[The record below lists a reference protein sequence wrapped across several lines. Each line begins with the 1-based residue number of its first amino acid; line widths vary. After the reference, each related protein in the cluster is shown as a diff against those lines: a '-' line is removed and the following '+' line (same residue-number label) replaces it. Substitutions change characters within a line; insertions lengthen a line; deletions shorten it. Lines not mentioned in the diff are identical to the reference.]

1 MSKSEDQSVPI
12 GSDWNTSKSIV
23 KKKQQDIR
31 IANLPPAPPLPPS
44 DEISPSNTGIVR
56 IKFIGNKMKFGFAI
70 LFVVWAI
77 QFFEELHHL
86 EVIQAEGD
94 PEKLEI
100 DYYQCDSDSYSY
112 DLEKCLDALQEDLEA
127 YQSTR
132 VTIVAVQIFAWALV
146 ATDLFAISSKLNK
159 MQIVNYL

>member
-23 KKKQQDIR
+23 KKKQQEIR
-31 IANLPPAPPLPPS
+31 MANLPPVPPLPPS
-44 DEISPSNTGIVR
+44 DDILPPNARVVR

-70 LFVVWAI
+70 LFVVWTI

-112 DLEKCLDALQEDLEA
+112 DSEKCFDALQEDFEA
-127 YQSTR
+127 YQATR

-159 MQIVNYL
+159 MQIVDY